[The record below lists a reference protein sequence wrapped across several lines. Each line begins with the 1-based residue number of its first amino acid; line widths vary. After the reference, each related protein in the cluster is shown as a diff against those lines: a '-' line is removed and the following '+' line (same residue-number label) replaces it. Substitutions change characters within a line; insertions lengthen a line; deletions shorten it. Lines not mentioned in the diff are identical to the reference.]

1 MRLEKYL
8 VSPKARLFAMTV
20 ALLASAFSL
29 KAQAIPEAQVPS
41 AAVAAFTKSAPGLSA
56 KWQAGPQSTFEA
68 IFLREGKS
76 QVYVYDQA
84 GLLQVKKIKAAMT
97 ELPVSAQKTLAAYPN
112 SNVEAAYKVVSR
124 TQEKYYE
131 VQMANAGS
139 RERLRFDLEGKP
151 TGKVSI
157 SSAPMASAATP
168 SPAPKP
174 APAAVAP
181 APKPAPVAVAPAPK
195 PAPVA
200 VAPAPKPA
208 PAAVAPAP
216 KPAPVAVAPAP
227 KPAPVAAKPAPAA
240 IAMRGESATTKA
252 PVAKDDLDDESLDDL
267 MEEDEDWEDL
277 DSDLDD
283 IGTDD
288 LLEEDEDEWEIL
300 DDDDDD
306 LN

>member
-1 MRLEKYL
+1 
-8 VSPKARLFAMTV
+8 MTV

-41 AAVAAFTKSAPGLSA
+41 AAVAAFTKSAPGLTA

-195 PAPVA
+195 PAPA
-200 VAPAPKPA
+200 
-208 PAAVAPAP
+208 
-216 KPAPVAVAPAP
+216 
-227 KPAPVAAKPAPAA
+227 AAKPAPAA